1 MSKVLEQKVRD
12 GEVAVASMR
21 GACAPQVSQSLE
33 ELNWIPRPR
42 LLALRRLGIETV
54 EDLLTHFPRRHED
67 RTEFPRFPRE
77 ESDVPVCLCGEVVKT
92 SLRRFGG
99 WKKIFEATLQ
109 ESQANALS
117 EPLVCRWFNLHY
129 VQKMIATGQ
138 RIVVFGKPRL
148 RGKRICMDH
157 PEFEVIENDE
167 EISIHFRRITPI
179 YPATEGL
186 SQRALRSIVYRLLNE
201 LRPAPAGFETLLPRA
216 LMNGDMTRAAAIR
229 AIHFPKNWEE
239 RDAAREHLVLSEF
252 FAMQMLIASRRTD
265 ASIRTGEAHCGSG
278 VLLDRFLK
286 ALPFELTRAQE
297 KVIAEIH
304 HDLAATHPMNRLLQ
318 GDVGSGKTVVAIAAM
333 LLAVEGGY
341 QAAFMAPTQILAEQH
356 YDVLRRWLEPLG
368 VRLALR
374 TAARQEESGP
384 LPLFKHR
391 RDSAREGVPGSTGC
405 QPVVSGSLPDTRA
418 RAMSE
423 GADEPHYHRRNLPHF
438 ERPWA
443 KYAITFATRNHR
455 QLSEKTRDIV
465 LQSILRWKDRRYEL
479 YAACVMPDHVHLLI
493 EPMIERD
500 DGSGN
505 PIFFPLSKILHSIKS
520 FTANRINKIE
530 NSNEPVWETESFDR
544 LIRSESDLQEKFR
557 YITRNPWD
565 AGIAKQ
571 DEDYRWVWYPG
582 SYKAREFAASCREQQ
597 AGSLCSPDQTLPPET
612 PQIIV
617 GTHALLYD
625 NVSFSN
631 LGLAVIDEQHKFGV
645 AQRARLTAR
654 EPAPDVLVMTA
665 TPIPRT
671 LTMTIYGDLDVST
684 IDEMP
689 RNRGKTVTAV
699 RDTTK
704 LGEVL
709 SFLRTQLERGRQLYV
724 IYPLIDES
732 EKLDVKA
739 AAAEYELWRE
749 RLHPFRCELVHGRIP
764 APEKQK
770 IMERFRRGDTS
781 TLIST
786 TVLEVGVDVPNA
798 GVMLIENAERFG
810 LAQLHQLRGR
820 IGRGEHKSYCILLTS
835 SQAKEASEKLAVLE
849 RTSNGFEVAEA
860 DWELRGPGDLLGT
873 AQSGLP
879 ALKIGNLKTD
889 AHLMRRARG
898 AAMSIFQADPRLE
911 SPENQRFRRLIVEKH
926 GRTFSNVS

>member
-1 MSKVLEQKVRD
+1 MRD
-12 GEVAVASMR
+12 MID
-21 GACAPQVSQSLE
+21 VSGKLE
-33 ELNWIPRPR
+33 ELTWIPRPR

-67 RTEFPRFPRE
+67 RTEFPQFPRE
-77 ESDVPVCLCGEVVKT
+77 ESDVPICLCGEVVKT

-109 ESQANALS
+109 ESNPNALS

-129 VQKMIATGQ
+129 VQKMIATDQ
-138 RIVVFGKPRL
+138 QMVVFGKPRL

-186 SQRALRSIVYRLLNE
+186 SQRVLRSMIYRLLTDLPSTGAGLE
-201 LRPAPAGFETLLPRA
+201 RLAPLNLVKDER
-216 LMNGDMTRAAAIR
+216 REAIC
-229 AIHFPKNWEE
+229 AIHFPDSWEA
-239 RDAAREHLVLSEF
+239 RDAAHEHLVLTEF
-252 FAMQMLIASRRTD
+252 FTMQILIASRRAD
-265 ASIRTGEAHCGSG
+265 ASIRQGEKHCGAG
-278 VLLDRFLK
+278 ALLDKFRK
-286 ALPFELTRAQE
+286 SLPFELTAAQS
-297 KVIAEIH
+297 KVIGEIR
-304 HDLAATHPMNRLLQ
+304 HDLAASHPMNRLLQ

-384 LPLFKHR
+384 LPLFKFVG
-391 RDSAREGVPGSTGC
+391 DSAHE
-405 QPVVSGSLPDTRA
+405 
-418 RAMSE
+418 E
-423 GADEPHYHRRNLPHF
+423 
-438 ERPWA
+438 
-443 KYAITFATRNHR
+443 
-455 QLSEKTRDIV
+455 
-465 LQSILRWKDRRYEL
+465 
-479 YAACVMPDHVHLLI
+479 
-493 EPMIERD
+493 
-500 DGSGN
+500 
-505 PIFFPLSKILHSIKS
+505 
-520 FTANRINKIE
+520 
-530 NSNEPVWETESFDR
+530 
-544 LIRSESDLQEKFR
+544 
-557 YITRNPWD
+557 
-565 AGIAKQ
+565 
-571 DEDYRWVWYPG
+571 
-582 SYKAREFAASCREQQ
+582 
-597 AGSLCSPDQTLPPET
+597 

-625 NVSFSN
+625 KVSFSN
-631 LGLAVIDEQHKFGV
+631 LGLVVIDEQHKFGV
-645 AQRARLTAR
+645 AQRAQLSAR
-654 EPAPDVLVMTA
+654 EPTPDVLVMTA

-689 RNRGKTVTAV
+689 RNRGKIITAV
-699 RDTTK
+699 RDESK

-709 SFLRTQLERGRQLYV
+709 SFLRTQLEAGRQLYV

-732 EKLDVKA
+732 EKLDAKA

-749 RLHPFRCELVHGRIP
+749 RLHSFHCELLHGRIP
-764 APEKQK
+764 PSEKQE
-770 IMERFRRGDTS
+770 IMERFRRGETNA
-781 TLIST
+781 LIST

-798 GVMLIENAERFG
+798 TVMLIENAERFG

-835 SQAKEASEKLAVLE
+835 AQAKEASAKLAVLE

-889 AHLMRRARG
+889 AHLMRRAR
-898 AAMSIFQADPRLE
+898 AAAVSILERDPRLE
-911 SPENQRFRRLIVEKH
+911 LPENQRFRRLLVEQQ

>member
-1 MSKVLEQKVRD
+1 MNSAKLSNESQITD
-12 GEVAVASMR
+12 HGSPALPEPLPGSTAI
-21 GACAPQVSQSLE
+21 SQSLE
-33 ELNWIPRPR
+33 ELGWIPRPK

-67 RTEFPRFPRE
+67 RTEFPQFPRE
-77 ESDVPVCLCGEVVKT
+77 ESDVPICLCGEVTKT

-99 WKKIFEATLQ
+99 WKKIFEATLE
-109 ESQANALS
+109 ESNPNALS

-129 VQKMIATGQ
+129 VQKMIVTGQ
-138 RIVVFGKPRL
+138 RMVVFGKPRL

-186 SQRALRSIVYRLLNE
+186 SQRVLRSMIYRLLNE
-201 LRPAPAGFETLLPRA
+201 LPSNDAGSERLAPRNLVKGERR
-216 LMNGDMTRAAAIR
+216 DAIR
-229 AIHFPKNWEE
+229 AIHFPASWEA
-239 RDAAREHLVLSEF
+239 RDAAHEHLVLAEF
-252 FAMQMLIASRRTD
+252 FAMQMLIASRRAD
-265 ASIRTGEAHCGSG
+265 ASIRQGEKHCGAG
-278 VLLDRFLK
+278 ALLDRFLK
-286 ALPFELTRAQE
+286 SLPFELTAAQS
-297 KVIAEIH
+297 KVIGEIR
-304 HDLAATHPMNRLLQ
+304 HDLAASHPMNRLLQ

-333 LLAVEGGY
+333 LLVVEGGY

-356 YDVLRRWLEPLG
+356 YDVLRRWLEPLD

-384 LPLFKHR
+384 LPLFEPAEET
-391 RDSAREGVPGSTGC
+391 ARE
-405 QPVVSGSLPDTRA
+405 
-418 RAMSE
+418 E
-423 GADEPHYHRRNLPHF
+423 
-438 ERPWA
+438 
-443 KYAITFATRNHR
+443 
-455 QLSEKTRDIV
+455 
-465 LQSILRWKDRRYEL
+465 
-479 YAACVMPDHVHLLI
+479 
-493 EPMIERD
+493 
-500 DGSGN
+500 
-505 PIFFPLSKILHSIKS
+505 
-520 FTANRINKIE
+520 
-530 NSNEPVWETESFDR
+530 
-544 LIRSESDLQEKFR
+544 
-557 YITRNPWD
+557 
-565 AGIAKQ
+565 
-571 DEDYRWVWYPG
+571 
-582 SYKAREFAASCREQQ
+582 
-597 AGSLCSPDQTLPPET
+597 

-625 NVSFSN
+625 KVSFSN
-631 LGLAVIDEQHKFGV
+631 LGLVVIDEQHKFGV
-645 AQRARLTAR
+645 AQRAQLSAR

-689 RNRGKTVTAV
+689 RNRGKIITAV
-699 RDTTK
+699 RDESK

-709 SFLRTQLERGRQLYV
+709 SFLRTQLEAGRQLYV

-732 EKLDVKA
+732 EKLDAKA

-749 RLHPFRCELVHGRIP
+749 RLHRFRCELLHGRIP
-764 APEKQK
+764 PSEKQE
-770 IMERFRRGDTS
+770 IMERFRRGETS
-781 TLIST
+781 ALIST

-798 GVMLIENAERFG
+798 SAMLIENAERFG

-835 SQAKEASEKLAVLE
+835 AQVKEASAKLAVLE
-849 RTSNGFEVAEA
+849 RMSDGFEVAEA

-889 AHLMRRARG
+889 AHLMRGARG
-898 AAMSIFQADPRLE
+898 AAVSILERDPRLE
-911 SPENQRFRRLIVEKH
+911 LPENQRFRRLIVEQQ

>member
-1 MSKVLEQKVRD
+1 MSKVLEEKVRD
-12 GEVAVASMR
+12 SEVGVATPR
-21 GACAPQVSQSLE
+21 DARAPQTSQSLE
-33 ELNWIPRPR
+33 ELNWIPRPKI
-42 LLALRRLGIETV
+42 LALRRLGIETV

-77 ESDVPVCLCGEVVKT
+77 ESDVPVCLCGEVIKT

-148 RGKRICMDH
+148 RGKRICIDH

-186 SQRALRSIVYRLLNE
+186 SQRLLRSMVYRLLNE
-201 LRPAPAGFETLLPRA
+201 LRPAPAGFETSLPRA

-229 AIHFPKNWEE
+229 AIHFPESWEQ
-239 RDAAREHLVLSEF
+239 RDAARDHLVLSEF
-252 FAMQMLIASRRTD
+252 FAMQMLIASRRAD
-265 ASIRTGEAHCGSG
+265 VSILSGEAHCGSG
-278 VLLDRFLK
+278 ALLDRFLK
-286 ALPFELTRAQE
+286 SLPFELTGAQR
-297 KVIAEIH
+297 KVVAEIRR
-304 HDLAATHPMNRLLQ
+304 DLAAGHPMNRLLQ
-318 GDVGSGKTVVAIAAM
+318 GDVGSGKTVVAVAAM
-333 LLAVEGGY
+333 LLAVEAGY
-341 QAAFMAPTQILAEQH
+341 QAALMAPTQILAEQH

-368 VRLALR
+368 VRVALR

-384 LPLFKHR
+384 LPLFER
-391 RDSAREGVPGSTGC
+391 NENLGSARLQRAGDGILPSRTFRESQST
-405 QPVVSGSLPDTRA
+405 PDI
-418 RAMSE
+418 
-423 GADEPHYHRRNLPHF
+423 HYSRRRLPHF
-438 ERPWA
+438 EKPWA
-443 KYAITFATRNHR
+443 IYAVTITTTHR
-455 QLSEKTRDIV
+455 RCLSPQARIIV
-465 LQSILRWKDRRYEL
+465 LNAWRHFHNARYEL
-479 YAACVMPDHVHLLI
+479 FALSVMPDHVHALFQPWPKNEASREETTFWSLT
-493 EPMIERD
+493 ELMRA
-500 DGSGN
+500 
-505 PIFFPLSKILHSIKS
+505 LKS
-520 FTANRINKIE
+520 FTAREINRAEGKAGA
-530 NSNEPVWETESFDR
+530 VWEKETFDR
-544 LIRSESDLQEKFR
+544 YIRSDRDLAEKFH
-557 YITRNPWD
+557 YILRNPWD
-565 AGIAKQ
+565 AGVAKQ
-571 DEDYRWVWYPG
+571 NEDYPWTWTQEDEMRLTG
-582 SYKAREFAASCREQQ
+582 SSSPQNAATSTLQ
-597 AGSLCSPDQTLPPET
+597 ACAPQTRPPRDE
-612 PQIIV
+612 PQIVV
-617 GTHALLYD
+617 GTHALLYES
-625 NVSFSN
+625 VSFSN

-689 RNRGKTVTAV
+689 RNRGKIVTAA
-699 RDTTK
+699 RDESK
-704 LGEVL
+704 LSEVL
-709 SFLRTQLERGRQLYV
+709 IFLRSQLERGRQLYV

-739 AAAEYELWRE
+739 AAAEYEVWQQ
-749 RLHPFRCELVHGRIP
+749 RLHPFRCELLHGRIP

-770 IMERFRRGDTS
+770 IMERFRSGDTS

-786 TVLEVGVDVPNA
+786 TVLEVGVDVPNVS
-798 GVMLIENAERFG
+798 VMLIENAERFG

-835 SQAKEASEKLAVLE
+835 GQAKEASEKLAVLE

-889 AHLMRRARG
+889 AHLMRRART

-911 SPENQRFRRLIVEKH
+911 SSENQRFRRLIVEKH